1 MCMLACLLGRLS
13 CVRLF
18 ATLWTGARQAPQSI
32 GFFRQDYQSG
42 LPCLPSG
49 IFLTQGSNSC
59 LLCLLLCRSACMC
72 VCVCVCV
79 QMSAVVPYWLEMD
92 ICSEGRLLRFDG
104 GYILPD
110 SGGGLILVSNS
121 LVSHLLSFLKSFSVL
136 RENNIK
142 PQVT

>member
-1 MCMLACLLGRLS
+1 MCACVLS
-13 CVRLF
+13 CFSHGRIF
-18 ATLWTGARQAPQSI
+18 ATLWTSARQAPQSI

-59 LLCLLLCRSACMC
+59 LLCLLLCRSACVC

-92 ICSEGRLLRFDG
+92 ICSEGRLLRCDG